1 MTVADN
7 LKSQKVST
15 FPSARQRRAAKC
27 MEWKVEQTW
36 WKGNKSAAN
45 IYILFSLSRKLQER
59 RYSTV
64 HCTTAEQHMYHTLK
78 RCPKPGNDWQNNNTQ
93 QWQDGICKH
102 QTNVQ
107 VPSQPS
113 MTKQPDH
120 IRTWRIKHQPLV
132 WPNDLYRLYI
142 LLCVCVCL
150 LWTHT
155 HHHII
160 FAGAAWLYFLSCDAK
175 PAALRVHSALTTH
188 RPGRQTQLW
197 ETPQQPVAVISA
209 WRSAVGSAGS
219 EDAKGGFVCRCV
231 AFMDCWTSV
240 DTDLQHG
247 VTVCPASSPGH
258 QDGATW
264 FSSLTVS
271 SDVLLHLPLV
281 SISI

>member
-1 MTVADN
+1 MESVNTR
-7 LKSQKVST
+7 QT
-15 FPSARQRRAAKC
+15 FKFLHNHR
-27 MEWKVEQTW
+27 
-36 WKGNKSAAN
+36 
-45 IYILFSLSRKLQER
+45 
-59 RYSTV
+59 
-64 HCTTAEQHMYHTLK
+64 
-78 RCPKPGNDWQNNNTQ
+78 
-93 QWQDGICKH
+93 
-102 QTNVQ
+102 
-107 VPSQPS
+107 
-113 MTKQPDH
+113 
-120 IRTWRIKHQPLV
+120 
-132 WPNDLYRLYI
+132 WPNNQITPGPDGSNTNHWFDLTTFI
-142 LLCVCVCL
+142 GCMD
-150 LWTHT
+150 THT

-231 AFMDCWTSV
+231 AFMDHSV

>member
-45 IYILFSLSRKLQER
+45 IYISFSLSRKLQER

-78 RCPKPGNDWQNNNTQ
+78 CCPKPGNDWQNNNTQ

-120 IRTWRIKHQPLV
+120 TRTWRIKHQPLV
-132 WPNDLYRLYI
+132 WPNDLYRLYGH
-142 LLCVCVCL
+142 
-150 LWTHT
+150 THT
-155 HHHII
+155 HTVT
-160 FAGAAWLYFLSCDAK
+160 LS
-175 PAALRVHSALTTH
+175 S
-188 RPGRQTQLW
+188 
-197 ETPQQPVAVISA
+197 PVLL
-209 WRSAVGSAGS
+209 GSTFFHA
-219 EDAKGGFVCRCV
+219 
-231 AFMDCWTSV
+231 MPN
-240 DTDLQHG
+240 LQHWESTLPWPPTAPG
-247 VTVCPASSPGH
+247 DKPSSERRR
-258 QDGATW
+258 
-264 FSSLTVS
+264 SSLWQLS
-271 SDVLLHLPLV
+271 QCGDLLQACR
-281 SISI
+281 

>member
-120 IRTWRIKHQPLV
+120 TRTWRIKHQPLV

-142 LLCVCVCL
+142 LLFVCVCVSFMG
-150 LWTHT
+150 THT
-155 HHHII
+155 PSHYLRRCCL
-160 FAGAAWLYFLSCDAK
+160 ALLSFMRCQTCSTESPLCPDH
-175 PAALRVHSALTTH
+175 PPPRETNPALRDA
-188 RPGRQTQLW
+188 
-197 ETPQQPVAVISA
+197 AA
-209 WRSAVGSAGS
+209 ACGSYLSVEICCRRAGS

-240 DTDLQHG
+240 DTNW
-247 VTVCPASSPGH
+247 PAARCHRLSCFQPGAPGRSH
-258 QDGATW
+258 LV
-264 FSSLTVS
+264 FVS
-271 SDVLLHLPLV
+271 HR
-281 SISI
+281 